1 MPNTPHV
8 QQSQFP
14 RINFGFLALAALT
27 GCGGD
32 PASKPEGNVV
42 VRDVNNYTATGTL
55 SFDTIETAATG
66 DLDICW
72 TNVTDDI
79 QCHPVSPMADIDNMA
94 MLRLRLT
101 EAQVEER
108 LSKSMLPMS
117 EVDGYLDYK
126 PDHTST
132 CAKLSQLT
140 LFDTPVSIADH
151 YFESADRTFLL
162 VFTKGTKPGIGA
174 RTMTFVKPTSTSTN
188 TRVDAPKGCGLLAF
202 TANISSATPVA
213 VPAAGPWVA
222 DWSGITRDG
231 QGNAVI
237 FAKIDGASLG
247 FYEGMDVAQIEA
259 DIFDLELNATKLWDI
274 KLMGG
279 RSVDLATA
287 KERTTGT
294 AFAGFTTSASGVWL
308 LALTCSTCQNP
319 APVVL
324 AVLNPTGA

>member
-1 MPNTPHV
+1 MPNPPHV
-8 QQSQFP
+8 RQPRSP
-14 RINFGFLALAALT
+14 RINFGFLALTALT
-27 GCGGD
+27 SCGGD
-32 PASKPEGNVV
+32 PLMPEGNVV
-42 VRDVNNYTATGTL
+42 VRDQNNYTSTGSL
-55 SFDTIETAATG
+55 SIDTIETAANG

-79 QCHPVSPMADIDNMA
+79 QCHVVAPQTDVDNVA
-94 MLRLRLT
+94 MLRMRLT

-117 EVDGYLDYK
+117 EVDGYLDFQ
-126 PDHTST
+126 PDHTGT

-140 LFDTPVSIADH
+140 FFGTVVPIADE
-151 YFESADRTFLL
+151 YFESTERTYLM
-162 VFTKGTKPGIGA
+162 VFTKGTKPGLGA

-188 TRVDAPKGCGLLAF
+188 TRVDAPKGCGLLEF
-202 TANISSATPVA
+202 TANLSSATPVD
-213 VPAAGPWVA
+213 VPAAGPWIA
-222 DWSGITRDG
+222 DWSAITRDG
-231 QGNAVI
+231 QGNTVI
-237 FAKIDGASLG
+237 FAKIDGATLG

-259 DIFDLELNATKLWDI
+259 DIFDLELNATKLWDV

-287 KERTTGT
+287 KDRATG
-294 AFAGFTTSASGVWL
+294 APFPGFSAGGSGVWL

-324 AVLNPTGA
+324 AVLNPAGGA